1 MIVLDTCLVKKGN
14 HFSLTIDKLILEKG
28 HTYFI
33 VGASGS
39 GKSTLLHVLTGLEPF
54 TGKLSKNQTILSSSP
69 EYKKGLMY
77 LSQEFSLWNHM
88 SVSEHINFTLTQ
100 GKSLK
105 MQDETAYYL
114 NLVNLGNKTKQK
126 PHELSGGEKQRLAL
140 ARALA
145 AKPEFLFLDEP
156 FANIDIV
163 QADMLMHMLERE
175 QKKQGF
181 SLAKVTHHFVGIKDI
196 NSMIIVLEE
205 GKITFKGTFQEVM
218 QTNISPWV
226 EKWKELLP

>member
-1 MIVLDTCLVKKGN
+1 MITLDSCVVKKGN
-14 HFSLTIDKLILEKG
+14 HFSLTIDKLSLEKG
-28 HTYFI
+28 HKYFI
-33 VGASGS
+33 IGASGS

-54 TGKLSKNQTILSSSP
+54 TGKLSKNKTIPSSSSN
-69 EYKKGLMY
+69 YKKGLMY
-77 LSQEFSLWNHM
+77 LSQEYSLWNHM

-100 GKSLK
+100 GKNLK
-105 MQDETAYYL
+105 IQEETAYYL
-114 NLVNLGNKTKQK
+114 KLVNLSHKIKQK

-163 QADMLMHMLERE
+163 QADILMRMLENE

-181 SLAKVTHHFVGIKDI
+181 ALVKVTHHFVGIKDI
-196 NSMIIVLEE
+196 NSMIIFLEE
-205 GKITFKGTFQEVM
+205 GKITFQGTFQEII

>member
-1 MIVLDTCLVKKGN
+1 MITLESCLVKKGN
-14 HFSLTIDKLILEKG
+14 HFSLTIDNLTLEKNK
-28 HTYFI
+28 TYFI

-39 GKSTLLHVLTGLEPF
+39 GKSTLLHVLTGLESF
-54 TGKLSKNQTILSSSP
+54 TVKLSKDKTILSSSP
-69 EYKKGLMY
+69 IYKKGLMY
-77 LSQEFSLWNHM
+77 LSQEYSLWNHL
-88 SVSEHINFTLTQ
+88 SVLEHINFTLTH

-114 NLVNLGNKTKQK
+114 NLVNLSNKAEQK
-126 PHELSGGEKQRLAL
+126 PDELSGGEKQRLAL

-163 QADMLMHMLERE
+163 QADMLMRVLESE
-175 QKKQGF
+175 QEKQGF
-181 SLAKVTHHFVGIKDI
+181 ALVKVTHHFVGIKDV

-205 GKITFKGTFQEVM
+205 GKITFQGTFQEIM
-218 QTNISPWV
+218 QKDISPWV

>member
-1 MIVLDTCLVKKGN
+1 MITLESCLVKKGN
-14 HFSLTIDKLILEKG
+14 HFSLTVDNLTLEKSQ
-28 HTYFI
+28 TYFI

-39 GKSTLLHVLTGLEPF
+39 GKSTLLHVLTGQEPF
-54 TGKLSKNQTILSSSP
+54 TGKLSKDESILSSSP
-69 EYKKGLMY
+69 KYKKGLMY
-77 LSQEFSLWNHM
+77 LSQEFSLWTHLT
-88 SVSEHINFTLTQ
+88 VSEHVNFTLTQ

-105 MQDETAYYL
+105 MQGETVYYL
-114 NLVNLGNKTKQK
+114 NLVNLSSNSEQK

-163 QADMLMHMLERE
+163 QADMLMRMLKSE
-175 QKKQGF
+175 QEKQGF
-181 SLAKVTHHFVGIKDI
+181 ALVKVTHHFVGIKDI

-205 GKITFKGTFQEVM
+205 GKITFQGTFQEIM
-218 QTNISPWV
+218 QKNISPWI
-226 EKWKELLP
+226 EKWKALLP

>member
-1 MIVLDTCLVKKGN
+1 MITLDSCLLKKGK
-14 HFSLTIDKLILEKG
+14 HFSLTIDNLTLEKG

-39 GKSTLLHVLTGLEPF
+39 GKSTLLHVLTGLEAF

-69 EYKKGLMY
+69 SYKKGLMY

-88 SVSEHINFTLTQ
+88 SASEHINFTLTQ

-105 MQDETAYYL
+105 RQEETDYYL
-114 NLVNLGNKTKQK
+114 KLVNLSNKTKQK

-163 QADMLMHMLERE
+163 QADTLMHMLESE

-181 SLAKVTHHFVGIKDI
+181 ALVKVTHHFVGIKDI
-196 NSMIIVLEE
+196 NSIIIVLEE
-205 GKITFKGTFQEVM
+205 GKITFQGIFQEIM
-218 QTNISPWV
+218 QKNISPWV
-226 EKWKELLP
+226 EKWKALLP